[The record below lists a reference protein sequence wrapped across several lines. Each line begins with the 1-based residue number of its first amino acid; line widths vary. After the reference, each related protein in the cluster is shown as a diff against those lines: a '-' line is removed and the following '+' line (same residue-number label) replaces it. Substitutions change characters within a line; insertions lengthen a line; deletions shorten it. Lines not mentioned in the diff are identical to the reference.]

1 MGYRIRSI
9 NELTERQSGN
19 QINPK
24 IAERI
29 ERELKEI
36 KQESASSPLKRT
48 KKPKRPANEAELLGL
63 PFSPVP
69 PENPADILYQAM
81 VRRWGRYYSGGEV
94 VWELKPFSDN
104 GYRLDAALPSWRIG
118 CELDGWQFH
127 AKFVES
133 FKKTREKQFMF
144 CRRGWLLF
152 QLSAEQVR
160 ESLDDVL
167 DGIAEAM
174 EHQTYRKDYR
184 LQQYPKGWSKMV
196 K

>member
-69 PENPADILYQAM
+69 PENPADFLYQAM

-104 GYRLDAALPSWRIG
+104 GYRLDVALPSWRIG
-118 CELDGWQFH
+118 CEIFQ
-127 AKFVES
+127 
-133 FKKTREKQFMF
+133 TRQ
-144 CRRGWLLF
+144 CILL
-152 QLSAEQVR
+152 QIHQYLGASMHTGINWVAR
-160 ESLDDVL
+160 EL
-167 DGIAEAM
+167 
-174 EHQTYRKDYR
+174 
-184 LQQYPKGWSKMV
+184 
-196 K
+196 